1 MHPRAVAREL
11 AAAVRSFA
19 RFPGHVV
26 GPFVALAV
34 LACAQGGSTRQPP
47 VAPAWSSPFSA
58 RWRVVLERAPEGF
71 VAVLWNDS
79 PHPQAIGSAV
89 DWELSAYS
97 GAELLSRSLKM
108 STEGEC
114 LEGTLAEQFVAPG
127 QSHRIPIEC
136 CAGARVTRAEFKLWF
151 SQKHGTVCSEETV
164 LVIHPRFDGAAP

>member
-1 MHPRAVAREL
+1 MYPRAVAGDL
-11 AAAVRSFA
+11 ATAVRPSA
-19 RFPGHVV
+19 RRVWWPVLALVV
-26 GPFVALAV
+26 T
-34 LACAQGGSTRQPP
+34 ACAQGGSTRPTS
-47 VAPAWSSPFSA
+47 VAPAWSSPFSS

-79 PHPQAIGSAV
+79 PQAQAIGSAV

-114 LEGTLAEQFVAPG
+114 LEGTLAERFVAPG

-136 CAGARVTRAEFKLWF
+136 CAGARVTHAEFKLWF
-151 SQKHGTVCSEETV
+151 SEKHGTSCSEEVV
-164 LVIHPRFDGAAP
+164 LVIRPRFDGAAP